1 MTRRER
7 KTRSEPKTRRG
18 RTLRRWDRSAA
29 AKPRGER
36 GRVARLAFDGGR
48 ISAPGLQRPGGGA
61 GPRTARASGGKR
73 PLGQRPVAQAIEMV
87 NRFAVVIMPPPV
99 HRRCR
104 SQKAMHTLR
113 RLEESILGSLP
124 AAAQLVTRR
133 YRALT
138 YVRTRP
144 AWTKSKARWS
154 TTRHDS
160 AALIFDELEYE
171 PFTENRRVPSGK
183 IKIARPRPPATLS
196 QPQFTR
202 NSR

>member
-7 KTRSEPKTRRG
+7 KTQSEPKTRRG
-18 RTLRRWDRSAA
+18 RTRRRWDRSAA
-29 AKPRGER
+29 AKPRVER

-48 ISAPGLQRPGGGA
+48 ISAPGLQRPGGGT
-61 GPRTARASGGKR
+61 GPRTARASGDKR
-73 PLGQRPVAQAIEMV
+73 PLGRRPVAQAIEMV

-99 HRRCR
+99 HRHCR
-104 SQKAMHTLR
+104 SQR
-113 RLEESILGSLP
+113 RCTHSDVLKKYLGSLP

-160 AALIFDELEYE
+160 AVLIFDELEYE